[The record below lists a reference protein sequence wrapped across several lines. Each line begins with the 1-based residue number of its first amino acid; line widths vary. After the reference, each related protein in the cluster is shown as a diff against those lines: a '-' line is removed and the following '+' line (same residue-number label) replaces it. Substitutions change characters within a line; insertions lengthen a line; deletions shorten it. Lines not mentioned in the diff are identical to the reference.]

1 VGQAVRTTTFTPTT
15 YLTNVRL
22 VGFAYEFVTSKVTLH
37 VEEYGSGDPTVVL
50 LHGFGGSARNFR
62 PQARFLA
69 LRHHVVLFDARG
81 HARSA
86 APEEQSEYAPDAFV
100 NDVRDVVAKASSSRV
115 VLGGISMG
123 AGIALRYALAY
134 PSSLAGLILASFPP
148 GGDQSTAAWAV
159 GLANAIESRGLDA
172 AGSEFVW
179 GGARFDADAAKWIR
193 QGFLEHRPFALVATL
208 RQVLA
213 KQPAVV
219 SMERE
224 LSALHVPTLV
234 IVGEEDAPALP
245 GSRDLARLIPHAS
258 LVLIPGAGH
267 IANLQKPQLFNTV
280 MNEFLCRIEA

>member
-1 VGQAVRTTTFTPTT
+1 
-15 YLTNVRL
+15 LTNVRL

-81 HARSA
+81 HARSE
-86 APEEQSEYAPDAFV
+86 APEEPSEYAPDAFV
-100 NDVRDVVAKASSSRV
+100 GDVHDVIAQASSKRV

-123 AGIALRYALAY
+123 AAIALRYALAY
-134 PSSLAGLILASFPP
+134 PDSLAGLILASFPP
-148 GGDQSTAAWAV
+148 GGDHSAASWAV

-172 AGSEFVW
+172 AGSSFVW
-179 GGARFDADAAKWIR
+179 GGTRFDADAAKWIR
-193 QGFLEHRPFALVATL
+193 QGFLEHRPSALVATL

-213 KQPAVV
+213 EQPAVA

-224 LSALHVPTLV
+224 LSALRVPTLV
-234 IVGEEDAPALP
+234 IAGEEDSLALA
-245 GSRDLARLIPHAS
+245 GSRDLARLIPGAS
-258 LVLIPGAGH
+258 LALIPGAGH
-267 IANLQKPQLFNTV
+267 IMNLQKPELFNSV
-280 MNEFLCRIEA
+280 MSKFLCGIEA